1 MLKQETKICDQM
13 LSELSRLLR
22 IVGQAYEIESIQFPA
37 NFIGGINQSG
47 TWLAVLST
55 TLHAPRSTLH
65 SPLTTLA
72 TLNCRLRTVDC
83 RLSLIAA
90 RNRPQSAWR
99 AQTQSF

>member
-1 MLKQETKICDQM
+1 MV
-13 LSELSRLLR
+13 SELRV
-22 IVGQAYEIESIQFPA
+22 VGHSNDWTKAYEIESIQFPA

-47 TWLAVLST
+47 TWLAVVHDSRLST
-55 TLHAPRSTLH
+55 RH
-65 SPLTTLA
+65 SPLSTLS
-72 TLNCRLRTVDC
+72 TDDC